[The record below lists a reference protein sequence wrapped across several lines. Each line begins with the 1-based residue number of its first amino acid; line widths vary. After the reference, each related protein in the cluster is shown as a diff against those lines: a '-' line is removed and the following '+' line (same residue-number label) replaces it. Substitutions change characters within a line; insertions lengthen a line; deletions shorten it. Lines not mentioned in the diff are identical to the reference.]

1 MDALLFYSGGGGVVS
16 DWGVK
21 NVKELSLTT
30 GRNNKE
36 NRKMDFTQWDLL
48 YKQIIRDMG
57 FDPAEDER
65 AASILSQLLY
75 KHKHTT
81 DPAVL
86 SKLIEGKRVLV
97 CGNAPA
103 LATELKK
110 SDTSNYDVII
120 AADGAT
126 EVLLQQN
133 IQPTIIATD
142 LDADNIEAEIQASK
156 KGTIVLAH
164 AHGDNIEVIT
174 GIVPKLENVIGTT
187 QTKPLHNV
195 YNFAGFTDGDRCVF
209 LAAHFNAA
217 SIMLIGFDFEDSSV
231 SEIKKKK
238 LKWAKK
244 LLLIL
249 EKSTDITYE

>member
-1 MDALLFYSGGGGVVS
+1 M
-16 DWGVK
+16 
-21 NVKELSLTT
+21 N
-30 GRNNKE
+30 
-36 NRKMDFTQWDLL
+36 FTQWDLI
-48 YKQIIRDMG
+48 YKQIIKDMG
-57 FDPAEDER
+57 FDQAGDER

-75 KHKHTT
+75 KHKHTI

-86 SKLIEGKRVLV
+86 SKLIEGECVLV

-110 SDTSNYDVII
+110 SDTTGYDVII

-126 EVLLQQN
+126 GVLLQQN
-133 IQPTIIATD
+133 IQPTIIVTD

-156 KGTIVLAH
+156 HGTIVLAH
-164 AHGDNIEVIT
+164 AHGDNIEAIT
-174 GIVPKLENVIGTT
+174 SIVPKLENVIGTT

-209 LAAHFNAA
+209 LAAHYNAA
-217 SIMLIGFDFEDSSV
+217 SIVLIGFDFEDSSV
-231 SEIKKKK
+231 NEIKKKK

-249 EKSTDITYE
+249 EKSTDITYK